1 MHNKLS
7 LQIQYTVSSWNTCT
21 FELLLKSYPPKITKP
36 IKRFYTSA
44 RELNLCVPVNL
55 NVSHHS
61 NSFLHFQKPYAC
73 QVTGCG
79 KRYTD
84 PSSLRKHVKNHSEP
98 TTPLSNL
105 SLTTDSKISASIPSN
120 STSASRHD
128 LISTTARQPQQQQP
142 QTTAMAYA
150 GESNYRSYKTSESY
164 GDEDADLFQANL
176 CQVDRISM
184 SLDSNQE
191 YIPFESVKRFLV
203 DDVSNSHVDGTGKE
217 NTIFG

>member
-1 MHNKLS
+1 M
-7 LQIQYTVSSWNTCT
+7 
-21 FELLLKSYPPKITKP
+21 
-36 IKRFYTSA
+36 
-44 RELNLCVPVNL
+44 
-55 NVSHHS
+55 
-61 NSFLHFQKPYAC
+61 
-73 QVTGCG
+73 
-79 KRYTD
+79 
-84 PSSLRKHVKNHSEP
+84 KNHSEP

-120 STSASRHD
+120 STGASRHD
-128 LISTTARQPQQQQP
+128 LIATTVRQPQQQQP
-142 QTTAMAYA
+142 QTTAMPYA

-217 NTIFG
+217 ITIYGLKFIAVA